1 MKRTVLL
8 TVMVLVVLGLGYQ
21 LQKCRSRP
29 EPKPARVDPMTLR
42 HTGSGRIVGFTE
54 ENGTQAWLGI
64 PFARPPVGK
73 MRWRAPL
80 PADEW
85 KGTRETLRTG
95 SVCTQIGGLLGGVP
109 KEQYGKAIGS
119 EDCLFLNV
127 RAPAFTPDG
136 VPQGEDRL
144 PVMLW
149 IHGGGN
155 TIGHGGNYDGKA
167 FVAKH
172 RVVFI
177 TINYRLG
184 PFGWFSHPAFRGADT
199 TPEDR
204 SGNYGTLDVIRA
216 LTWVKNNISAFGG
229 DPGNVTVFGE
239 SAGARNTITMLLSPK
254 ARGLLQRAAVQSGGS
269 TTITRARAENY
280 RDAAEPGHAYSS
292 REIINQ
298 LLIAD
303 GIAAD
308 RAAAKMHQDEMSDRE
323 IAEYL
328 RSKDSYDILGA
339 YEPRAGGMLSVPQ
352 LFRDG
357 AVLPI
362 ESALD
367 VFRDV
372 SRYNAVPVIL
382 GTNRDEHKLFMV
394 QDPAYVDIYFGLY
407 MRRKDPEQY
416 ERVSS
421 YRTDIR
427 KATGVDRMAAVLRES
442 QGPSVYAYRFDWD
455 EEPSIFGMDMSAFLG
470 AAHGVEIPFVFENFA
485 SGFLARYVNS
495 DENLP
500 GREALA
506 HSMSSYWAE
515 FAYSGAPRKGRD
527 GEQPEWLPWDNSP
540 AEGDKFIIFD
550 TPSDGGIR
558 MSSDTIG
565 LEEVRDRLLTETG
578 FRNQEE
584 HCEIYAIAL
593 ADSELWDDEEYAS
606 LGREGCRNYPKHTYM
621 R

>member
-1 MKRTVLL
+1 VRRIVLL
-8 TVMVLVVLGLGYQ
+8 IVVTLVALGLGYQ
-21 LQKCRSRP
+21 LHKYRSRP
-29 EPKPARVDPMTLR
+29 KPKLVSVDPMTLR
-42 HTGSGRIVGFTE
+42 FTNSGRVVGFTE
-54 ENGTQAWLGI
+54 DNGTHAWLGI
-64 PFARPPVGK
+64 PFARAPVGDL
-73 MRWRAPL
+73 RWRAPL
-80 PADEW
+80 PAHEW
-85 KGTRETLRTG
+85 EGTREALRTG

-109 KEQYGKAIGS
+109 SEQFGKAIGS

-127 RAPAFTPDG
+127 RAPAFAPDAI
-136 VPQGEDRL
+136 PQGEDRL

-155 TIGHGGNYDGKA
+155 SIGHGGNYDGKV

-184 PFGWFSHPAFRGADT
+184 PFGWFSHPALRGAGT

-216 LTWVKNNISAFGG
+216 LTWVKDNISAFGG

-239 SAGARNTITMLLSPK
+239 SAGARNTVTMLLSPRAK
-254 ARGLLQRAAVQSGGS
+254 GLLHRAAVQSGGS
-269 TTITRARAENY
+269 TTITRARGENY
-280 RDAAEPGHAYSS
+280 RDAVEPGHAYSS
-292 REIINQ
+292 REIINH

-303 GIAAD
+303 GFAAD
-308 RAAAKMHQDEMSDRE
+308 RAEAKTHQDEMSDPE

-328 RSKDSYDILGA
+328 RSKSSYEILRV
-339 YEPRAGGMLSVPQ
+339 YQPRAGGMLSVPQ

-357 AVLPI
+357 VVLPR

-372 SRYNAVPVIL
+372 DRYNAVPVIL

-394 QDPAYVDIYFGLY
+394 RDPEYVDSYFGLY
-407 MRRKDPEQY
+407 VRMKDPELY
-416 ERVSS
+416 ELVGG

-427 KATGVDRMAAVLRES
+427 KARGVDRMAAVLSES

-455 EEPSIFGMDMSAFLG
+455 EEPSLLGVDLSTLLG
-470 AAHGVEIPFVFENFA
+470 AAHGVEIPFVFDNFA

-506 HSMSSYWAE
+506 ESMSSYWAE
-515 FAYSGAPRKGRD
+515 LAYGGAPRRGRD
-527 GEQPEWLPWDNSP
+527 GRQPEWQPWDNGP
-540 AEGDKFIIFD
+540 GEGNKLIIFD
-550 TPSDGGIR
+550 TPGEGGIR
-558 MSSDTIG
+558 MSPDTIG
-565 LEEVRDRLLTETG
+565 LEEIRTRLLAET
-578 FRNQEE
+578 RLRSQEE
-584 HCEIYAIAL
+584 HCRIYVIAL

-606 LGREGCRNYPKHTYM
+606 LGREGCGSYPKQRYM